1 MKGIR
6 EYYDKTASLWA
17 ETWYEKDEALPK
29 LRSLMAELPANPRVL
44 DLCCGAGYESRHLAQ
59 LGAQVVGID
68 LSENCIAIARERNPG
83 LAFHVDDMRA
93 DYAYIG
99 QVDAVV
105 CIAGLVH
112 LPAEELRLAFERMC
126 AVLKPGGKVMLEV
139 RCGTGRID
147 SQSDVVVDGERYDR
161 SFYGHTLEEL
171 TAASE
176 GLLVYERALP
186 VEEPVLWGCYIFA
199 KPKVCAPV
207 THYIH
212 RVHYY
217 ETDRMGVT
225 HHSNYIR
232 MMEEARVAFMAK
244 LGWPYAKMEALGV
257 MSPVT
262 ALNVKYIAPTTFDDE
277 VEVRVFVKAFN
288 GVKLIIRYEM
298 VKLGQAP
305 VTVLTG
311 ESEHV
316 FLNGEG
322 RFVRMKREM
331 PEFTR
336 LLMDM
341 AEEA

>member
-1 MKGIR
+1 M
-6 EYYDKTASLWA
+6 
-17 ETWYEKDEALPK
+17 
-29 LRSLMAELPANPRVL
+29 
-44 DLCCGAGYESRHLAQ
+44 
-59 LGAQVVGID
+59 
-68 LSENCIAIARERNPG
+68 
-83 LAFHVDDMRA
+83 
-93 DYAYIG
+93 
-99 QVDAVV
+99 
-105 CIAGLVH
+105 
-112 LPAEELRLAFERMC
+112 
-126 AVLKPGGKVMLEV
+126 
-139 RCGTGRID
+139 
-147 SQSDVVVDGERYDR
+147 
-161 SFYGHTLEEL
+161 
-171 TAASE
+171 
-176 GLLVYERALP
+176 
-186 VEEPVLWGCYIFA
+186 
-199 KPKVCAPV
+199 

-232 MMEEARVAFMAK
+232 MMEEARVAFMAR

-257 MSPVT
+257 LSPVT

-277 VEVRVFVKAFN
+277 VEVRLFVKSFN
-288 GVKLIIRYEM
+288 GVKLVIRYEM
-298 VKLGQAP
+298 VKLGEAP

-331 PEFTR
+331 PEFTQ